1 MSTLALA
8 DVITEYKYDD
18 IAQNAQDISFDRYD
32 AMFAG
37 MSGLMAGIIDVF
49 LLEFLILVIL
59 QNWQIM

>member
-37 MSGLMAGIIDVF
+37 MSGLMAGII
-49 LLEFLILVIL
+49 
-59 QNWQIM
+59 